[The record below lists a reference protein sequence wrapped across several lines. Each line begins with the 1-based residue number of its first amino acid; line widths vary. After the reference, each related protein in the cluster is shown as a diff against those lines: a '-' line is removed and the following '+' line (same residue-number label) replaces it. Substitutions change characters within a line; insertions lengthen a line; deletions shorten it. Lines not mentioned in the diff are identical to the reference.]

1 MNRLAAYAAQLESL
15 ASRERLRERRAAAG
29 LDFTSND
36 YLGLAASERLRN
48 AVHAA
53 LERGVP
59 VGAGGSRLLRGNHP
73 EHERLE
79 AEAAAFFGTERS
91 LLFGSGYAA
100 NVGLFATLPQR
111 GDLVVHDEWV
121 HASVHDGMRLG
132 RAERVAFRHNEP
144 EDAGRAIG
152 EWRARGG
159 RGRPWIAVESLYS
172 MDGDR
177 APLAEFGALAD
188 RCDGF
193 LVVDE
198 AHATGVFGPD
208 GRGLA
213 SALEGRDNV
222 IALHTGGKALGVGG
236 AWVNAPRLL
245 VEFLVNRARSFVF
258 ATAPPPIVAAA
269 LRESLLILRQEPQ
282 RRERL
287 RALVAHAEA
296 RLGGLPGAAP
306 AGTPILPL
314 IVGADGAAV
323 RLARALGERGFAV
336 RAIRPPTVPER
347 TARLRI
353 SLTLNVTAADVDAL
367 AGALREIDAGSMSG
381 ATRG

>member
-1 MNRLAAYAAQLESL
+1 MTRLAAYAAQLDAL
-15 ASRERLRERRAAAG
+15 ASRERMRRRRAPAG

-36 YLGLAASERLRN
+36 YLGLAASARLRA
-48 AVHAA
+48 AVADA
-53 LERGVP
+53 LARGVP

-79 AEAAAFFGTERS
+79 AEAAAFFGAESS

-100 NVGLFATLPQR
+100 NAAVFATLPQR

-121 HASVHDGMRLG
+121 HASVHDGLRLG
-132 RAERVAFRHNEP
+132 RAERAAFRHNDP
-144 EDAGRAIG
+144 DDARRAIG
-152 EWRARGG
+152 GWRARGG
-159 RGRPWIAVESLYS
+159 RGRVWIAVESLYS

-177 APLAEFGALAD
+177 APLAALAALAD
-188 RCDGF
+188 AQDGF

-213 SALEGRDNV
+213 SALEGRENV
-222 IALHTGGKALGVGG
+222 VALHTGGKALGVGG

-245 VEFLVNRARSFVF
+245 VEFLVNRARPFVF

-269 LRESLLILRQEPQ
+269 LREALTILRQEPK
-282 RRERL
+282 RREQL

-306 AGTPILPL
+306 AGTQILPL
-314 IVGADGAAV
+314 LVGEDGAAV
-323 RLARALGERGFAV
+323 RLASALAERGFDV
-336 RAIRPPTVPER
+336 RAIRPPTVPEG

-353 SLTLNVTAADVDAL
+353 SLNLNVSDTDVDAL
-367 AGALREIDAGSMSG
+367 ATALRELDPRSA
-381 ATRG
+381 